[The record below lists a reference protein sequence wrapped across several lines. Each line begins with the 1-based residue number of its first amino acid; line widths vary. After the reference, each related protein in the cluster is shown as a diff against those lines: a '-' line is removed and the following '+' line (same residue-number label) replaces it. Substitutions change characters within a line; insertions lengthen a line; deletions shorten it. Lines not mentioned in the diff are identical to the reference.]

1 MWAERSYLVVGFLY
15 MNKQG
20 LEKYIADGDYF
31 GTLATVLDLVRQA
44 LEEKQ
49 KGPKQAWYM
58 QSLKNVKDDLMF
70 LQGEYKIVKKQNTD
84 E

>member
-1 MWAERSYLVVGFLY
+1 MDK
-15 MNKQG
+15 KQI
-20 LEKYIADGDYF
+20 EFHIESDDYF